1 MSESELLVNISLR
14 LPTLDRE
21 AVSKHLGPLMEAAIA
36 AGGMSTHI
44 GVQPYDPDEDADTD
58 DVGGEG

>member
-1 MSESELLVNISLR
+1 MADSELLINISLR

-21 AVSKHLGPLMEAAIA
+21 ATSKHLGPLMEAAIA

-44 GVQPYDPDEDADTD
+44 SVQPYDPDEDED
-58 DVGGEG
+58 

>member
-1 MSESELLVNISLR
+1 MSASELLVSISLR

-21 AVSKHLGPLMEAAIA
+21 ATSKHLGPLMEAAIA

-44 GVQPYDPDEDADTD
+44 SVQPYDPDEDED
-58 DVGGEG
+58 